1 MSDLYDTDFMRWTER
16 QTELLRRMAAGEQV
30 NEEPDWLN
38 LAEEIESAG
47 AREKREVRSLLR
59 RICHH
64 LLRWRYQP
72 EDRSP
77 RWRDSIYAER
87 QALLQLFEDSP
98 SLRPFAENVL
108 PSAFTNGRQDAEQE
122 TGALGIYDVCPW
134 SFEQLMS
141 QDFLP
146 DGP

>member
-30 NEEPDWLN
+30 NEAPDWLN
-38 LAEEIESAG
+38 LADEIESAG
-47 AREKREVRSLLR
+47 AREKREVRSRLR

-77 RWRDSIYAER
+77 RRRDSIYAER
-87 QALLQLFEDSP
+87 QALLQLFLDSP

-122 TGALGIYDVCPW
+122 TGALGIYDACPW
-134 SFEQLMS
+134 SFDQVIS